1 MKYAFIIDELFPF
14 DLDLWESSMV
24 VDSNNIWYK
33 KNPNYVDRYVDT
45 YVHVISREF
54 NRKIYDNIEGSFNQ
68 TYLKWIDSQEVVDLL
83 QREELRNT
91 IRDQF

>member
-1 MKYAFIIDELFPF
+1 MLTILHLKMNEIIP
-14 DLDLWESSMV
+14 
-24 VDSNNIWYK
+24 IIYGIK
-33 KNPNYVDRYVDT
+33 KNPDYVDRYVDT